1 MASKMEYKPIPP
13 SPHRFRPR
21 VIIHGGA
28 GNITPETLPPDLYSQ
43 YRESLLTIITKT
55 HDYMFSHDDNHYQPS
70 SLSTATY
77 AVTLLED
84 NPLFN
89 AGHGAVFTRDG
100 YNELEASIMVSHPG
114 SYPKRG
120 VGVAGLRHVRNPI
133 LLAKAI
139 LEHGQDDLLGKP
151 SQHTAPPVQNQNMLD
166 VPSAQGHT
174 LIHGL
179 AAEQLAKQY
188 GLDLVP
194 QSYFYTQKRWEE
206 HTRALDREKNNPEK
220 NLATYSTEEYLP
232 QGTVGAV
239 TVDAQGIIT
248 VATST
253 GGLTNKL
260 TGRIG
265 DTPSVGAGFWAEEWA
280 EEGDPSGYAELR
292 CQRGPAVVISDALK
306 GLMADCLPTPFKYTP
321 VYQTLKLMTTRSM
334 AVSGTGNGDSFL
346 RTAAARTVGAMA
358 RFGRISTKE
367 AVARVAGPGGELE
380 KSAGDRW
387 GLTGEGAGGIIGI
400 EAVEVQDEKGELID
414 MRCEILQDFNCG
426 GMFRAWID
434 SRSHAH
440 FRVWHQDGST
450 PVGYGSEDIFGIDL
464 RKAATKGEAISF

>member
-1 MASKMEYKPIPP
+1 MTAKMEYKPIPP
-13 SPHRFRPR
+13 SPARFKPQI
-21 VIIHGGA
+21 IIHGGA
-28 GNITPETLPPDLYSQ
+28 GNITPETLPPDRYSQ
-43 YRESLLTIITKT
+43 YRESLLTIIGKT
-55 HDYMFSHDDNHYQPS
+55 HHYMFTPEPSTNTFPS

-77 AVTLLED
+77 AVALLED

-120 VGVAGLRHVRNPI
+120 VGVTGLRHIRNPI

-139 LEHGQDDLLGKP
+139 LQHGEDDLLGRHSQSP
-151 SQHTAPPVQNQNMLD
+151 SANMLD
-166 VPSAQGHT
+166 VPNAQGHT
-174 LIHGL
+174 LIHGP

-188 GLDLVP
+188 NLAIVP
-194 QSYFYTQKRWEE
+194 QSYFYTQTRWDE
-206 HTRALDREKNNPEK
+206 HTRALERERQNPGK
-220 NLATYSTEEYLP
+220 SLATYSKEEYLP

-239 TVDAQGIIT
+239 TLDEQGIIT

-280 EEGDPSGYAELR
+280 EEGDPSGHAELR
-292 CQRGPAVVISDALK
+292 CRPGPVVVISNALK
-306 GLMADCLPTPFKYTP
+306 GLMADCLPSPFSYNPAFKTPK
-321 VYQTLKLMTTRSM
+321 VVTTRAM

-358 RFGRISTKE
+358 RFGGVSSKE
-367 AVARVAGPGGELE
+367 AVSKVAGPGGELE

-400 EAVEVQDEKGELID
+400 EIAEARDDNGMLLD
-414 MRCEILQDFNCG
+414 ARCGVLQDFNCG
-426 GMFRAWID
+426 GMFRAWVD
-434 SRSHAH
+434 RRSHAH
-440 FRVWHQDGST
+440 FRVWQPDGST
-450 PVGYGSEDIFGIDL
+450 PAGYESEDVFGMDL
-464 RKAATKGEAISF
+464 RRASKRSEPIAL

>member
-1 MASKMEYKPIPP
+1 MEYKSIPP
-13 SPHRFRPR
+13 SPQHFKPR

-28 GNITPETLPPDLYSQ
+28 GNITPATLPPHLYTR

-55 HDYMFSHDDNHYQPS
+55 HHYMVTPDDYFSLPS

-120 VGVAGLRHVRNPI
+120 VGVTGLRHIRNPI

-139 LEHGQDDLLGKP
+139 LEHGHDDLLGRP
-151 SQHTAPPVQNQNMLD
+151 SQYSSPSLSENMLN

-188 GLDLVP
+188 SLEIVP
-194 QSYFYTQKRWEE
+194 QSYFYTQTRWEE
-206 HTRALDREKNNPEK
+206 HTRALDREKQTPGK
-220 NLATYSTEEYLP
+220 HLATYSEEEYLP

-239 TVDAQGIIT
+239 TLDQQGVIT

-292 CQRGPAVVISDALK
+292 YRPGPAVVISVALK
-306 GLMADCLPTPFKYTP
+306 GLMADCLATPFKYNP
-321 VYQTLKLMTTRSM
+321 VYNTPKLVTTRSM

-358 RFGRISTKE
+358 RFGGVSSVE
-367 AVARVAGPGGELE
+367 AVSKVAGPGGELE

-400 EAVEVQDEKGELID
+400 EAVEVQDGKGKTLE
-414 MRCEILQDFNCG
+414 MRCEILQAFNCG
-426 GMFRAWID
+426 GMFRAWVD
-434 SRSHAH
+434 RRSHAH
-440 FRVWHQDGST
+440 FRVWQKDQQT
-450 PVGYGSEDIFGIDL
+450 PYGYESEDIVGIDL
-464 RKAATKGEAISF
+464 REAANKGEIVSS